1 MQNSA
6 TLKDDPHMSYKEV
19 IQQIADPTL
28 TPSERARLRIRLSKE
43 LEEAGK
49 YEEAREVLRE
59 LWPHV
64 GERPLLEALDAA
76 TKAEVLSRVGILT
89 RCIGGAKQIE
99 GAQETAKDLI
109 TESLAIF
116 EELHDAEKIA
126 ETQINLAYCY
136 WHQGEFDEARVLLRD
151 VLSHLSDADSEVK
164 ALALIRYAIVERSA
178 GRLGEALH
186 IHNDTAPLFEK
197 INNHALKAMFHSG
210 LAETLRRLSSIEQR
224 EDYIDRAIIEYVA
237 TSYHL
242 DQVGNER
249 NRARVENNLGL
260 LLSSVG
266 RFAEAHEHVNR
277 ARRIFA
283 GLKDAG
289 SVAQVDDTRA
299 RVLLAEGRHAEAE
312 RAARAAVRALEKGD
326 GQALLAEAL
335 TTHGIALARTGQYAR
350 ARRAMERALA
360 VAGRVGDREGAGR
373 AALTVV
379 EELGGQLDFGEL
391 SAAYERAADLL
402 AGSQQ
407 PGVKERLLSCS
418 LLVLRRR
425 TPEAPGPT
433 RFVPPRDWKGFS
445 LPREVRRY
453 ERFIIERALKD
464 AGGVVTRAAQLL
476 GFKHHNS
483 LISRINKRHT
493 NLLQARSPVL
503 PRKRGIIRDPDSQR
517 KQPDSKKSYSA
528 TILHVE
534 DDRFVAETLRD
545 TLEAEGWR
553 VETCSDGA
561 TALKRLAGDA
571 QYDLLLFDQGL
582 PGASGLELVRAA
594 KRLPHRR
601 RTPVVMLSAHDCEAE
616 AWRAGVD
623 AFLRK
628 PDDMR
633 SVTAMISRLLAEPDP
648 DSE

>member
-1 MQNSA
+1 M
-6 TLKDDPHMSYKEV
+6 
-19 IQQIADPTL
+19 
-28 TPSERARLRIRLSKE
+28 
-43 LEEAGK
+43 
-49 YEEAREVLRE
+49 
-59 LWPHV
+59 
-64 GERPLLEALDAA
+64 
-76 TKAEVLSRVGILT
+76 
-89 RCIGGAKQIE
+89 
-99 GAQETAKDLI
+99 
-109 TESLAIF
+109 
-116 EELHDAEKIA
+116 
-126 ETQINLAYCY
+126 
-136 WHQGEFDEARVLLRD
+136 
-151 VLSHLSDADSEVK
+151 
-164 ALALIRYAIVERSA
+164 
-178 GRLGEALH
+178 
-186 IHNDTAPLFEK
+186 
-197 INNHALKAMFHSG
+197 
-210 LAETLRRLSSIEQR
+210 
-224 EDYIDRAIIEYVA
+224 
-237 TSYHL
+237 
-242 DQVGNER
+242 
-249 NRARVENNLGL
+249 
-260 LLSSVG
+260 
-266 RFAEAHEHVNR
+266 NR

-326 GQALLAEAL
+326 GQALLSEAL
-335 TTHGIALARTGQYAR
+335 TTHGVALARTGQYAR
-350 ARRAMERALA
+350 ARRALERALA

-373 AALTVV
+373 AALAVV

-425 TPEAPGPT
+425 VPEAPGPT
-433 RFVPPRDWKGFS
+433 RFVPPREWKGFS

-453 ERFIIERALKD
+453 ERLIIERALKD

-503 PRKRGIIRDPDSQR
+503 PRKRSIIRDPDSQD
-517 KQPDSKKSYSA
+517 KQPESEKKFAA

-545 TLEAEGWR
+545 VLEAEGWR
-553 VETCSDGA
+553 VETCADGA

-571 QYDLLLFDQGL
+571 HYDLLLFDQGL

-628 PDDMR
+628 PEDVR
-633 SVTAMISRLLAEPDP
+633 SVAAMISRLLAEPDES
-648 DSE
+648 DEL